1 MSRIHLNRDRQSLGQ
16 FTPEEVAE
24 GLRSGRFLPTD
35 LAWREGM
42 ETWQPLSTFTDLPE
56 PGEIEP
62 PTLAPGTPLSEI
74 EKAPLSPAWERT
86 EGGVVGRAIETVREV
101 LLSTQTAFAG
111 MPVTGGFTR
120 PLLFLILLG
129 TICGL
134 VSLGYSFAFEQM
146 GPKSEAVRQ
155 INPAFMPVLYGI
167 VAVCMPLFILIGSF
181 ISGGLMH
188 LSLMLVGGKSKS
200 FEATYR
206 VVCYVSGATYVLL
219 LLPFCG
225 GLIQLVW
232 NIYALTIGF
241 REVHGTT
248 TGKALLAVLLPILV
262 CCGLGLLA
270 MMFAVAIPAIN
281 QGMK

>member
-74 EKAPLSPAWERT
+74 EKAPLSPAWERA
-86 EGGVVGRAIETVREV
+86 EGGVIDRAIETVREV

-111 MPVTGGFTR
+111 MPVIGGFTR
-120 PLLFLILLG
+120 PLTFLILLG
-129 TICGL
+129 TVCGL

-146 GPKSEAVRQ
+146 GPKSEAARQ

-167 VAVCMPLFILIGSF
+167 IAVCMPLFILIGSF
-181 ISGGLMH
+181 ISSGLMH
-188 LSLMLVGGKSKS
+188 LSLMLVGGSSKP

-248 TGKALLAVLLPILV
+248 TGKALLAVLLPIFV

-270 MMFAVAIPAIN
+270 IMFAIAIPAIN